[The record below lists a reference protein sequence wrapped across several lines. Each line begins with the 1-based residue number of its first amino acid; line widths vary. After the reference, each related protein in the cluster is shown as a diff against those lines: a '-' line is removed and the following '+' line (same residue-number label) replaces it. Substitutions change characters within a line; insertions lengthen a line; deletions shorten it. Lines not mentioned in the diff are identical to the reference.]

1 MSAEP
6 ATTTPDASDAAPAR
20 RERRAEPAA
29 PRRRADDRYADA
41 LRREVIGIA
50 TLALC
55 LCFMLAL
62 VSFDP
67 ADLTPQGIAADGGGT
82 ANLIGPVG
90 ASVADII
97 FSIFGIAAFL
107 LPMTLAIP
115 GYCFLVGKRVQVRP
129 VDALGYP
136 TLVLCGAML
145 AHMWLSGAVIMGHGA
160 GGAIGSTGA
169 EIIRSLF
176 GSTGAYILI
185 YALLALTLVLT
196 TQVSLVATTSRAAGH
211 VRARYVARSSSRPS
225 AEAPAAPRKSKV
237 KAAAPEVEAESVSD
251 LAAPAARS
259 AQTKPTA
266 QPTSDAPEKSLA
278 QRLGE
283 SLSRGWTGL
292 RGRFK
297 RDPATM
303 ADLTQRAEPSL
314 GSRSEPTVAR
324 AAKRAPKA
332 TPVTENAEPA
342 RRDSGF
348 EFGGVV
354 NAASPSDGFRMG
366 SAPAAES
373 PEVVVGRPTPIVRV
387 PTSMRDA
394 TRPERK
400 PSNTI
405 DAFASTIAAT
415 TGESDADE
423 DHVEFDDPLDQEA
436 VSGARDTWMGDAV
449 QVASARGAGAPV
461 RGPSPLVP
469 IVMPR
474 RSGPRVEQLE
484 MPLAGSA
491 WSGEFALPPLNLLDY
506 NDPETVDI
514 SADHLQLQ
522 ADRLVRAL
530 ETYKIQGRV
539 TEIHPGPVVTVFE
552 FKPADGVRVSKI
564 ASLADDLAM
573 ALEAVKVRIVAPIP
587 GKGVVGFEV
596 PNERRETVWLKEI
609 IGDER
614 FRSKK
619 NILPLALGK
628 GIDGTPEVA
637 DLAKMPHLLVAGTT
651 GSGKSVGVNGMITSL
666 LYHASPEDV
675 RFLMVDPKML
685 ELSIY
690 EGIPHLLLPV
700 VTDPKKAA
708 AALRWACDE
717 MDRRYELM
725 MNAGV
730 RDIRGY
736 NAKIAGLAPV
746 EPAPTMDDPPFDA
759 DGGLED
765 AEPVAI
771 GRGWAGVLEERP
783 TKLPYIVVVIDEFAD
798 LMMVA
803 GKEVEFCVG
812 RIAQKARAAGI
823 HLILATQ
830 RPSTDVITGVI
841 KANFPT
847 RIAFQV
853 SSGIDSRTILQ
864 QNGAEQLLGKGDMLF
879 VPPGTG
885 HLRRVHGAF
894 VSEDEI
900 HKVVEFIRTQ
910 GEPQYMDESVL
921 RSPDDASD
929 DADGDDGDMDPLYE
943 ECVRLISK
951 DGRASTSHLQRRLS
965 LGYNRAARIIDQMER
980 DGLLG
985 PGDGAKPRNINK
997 RLMAELIARWDGT
1010 SAMLD

>member
-1 MSAEP
+1 MHAEN
-6 ATTTPDASDAAPAR
+6 ASTAPESVEAKPPR
-20 RERRAEPAA
+20 KESLA
-29 PRRRADDRYADA
+29 PRRRADDRQADA
-41 LRREVIGIA
+41 LRREVFGIA
-50 TLALC
+50 TMAGCLC
-55 LCFMLAL
+55 LALAL

-67 ADLTPQGIAADGGGT
+67 ADLTPQGVSADTGAT

-90 ASVADII
+90 ASIADIL
-97 FSIFGIAAFL
+97 FSIFGLAAFL
-107 LPMTLAIP
+107 LPVTLGVP
-115 GYCFLVGKRVQVRP
+115 GFCFLAGRRVQVRP
-129 VDALGYP
+129 VDAVGYP
-136 TLVLCGAML
+136 VLVLCGAML
-145 AHMWLSGAVIMGHGA
+145 AHLWMSGALVFGHAA
-160 GGAIGSTGA
+160 GGAIGATGA
-169 EIIRSLF
+169 EVFRSLF
-176 GSTGAYILI
+176 GHTGAYILI
-185 YALLALTLVLT
+185 YAVLALTFVLT
-196 TQVSLVATTSRAAGH
+196 TQISLVGATGRAAGGM
-211 VRARYVARSSSRPS
+211 RARFVSTRASVAPPVERVKAEKTEKAEKAEKAEKSEKAVDAPVGPS
-225 AEAPAAPRKSKV
+225 ALARLRERVASASARLRERLRKTPKPEAASPQIARASKR
-237 KAAAPEVEAESVSD
+237 AAARPVGPVVESTS
-251 LAAPAARS
+251 AAV
-259 AQTKPTA
+259 
-266 QPTSDAPEKSLA
+266 
-278 QRLGE
+278 G
-283 SLSRGWTGL
+283 
-292 RGRFK
+292 
-297 RDPATM
+297 
-303 ADLTQRAEPSL
+303 
-314 GSRSEPTVAR
+314 
-324 AAKRAPKA
+324 
-332 TPVTENAEPA
+332 
-342 RRDSGF
+342 DSGF
-348 EFGGVV
+348 GFGGLG
-354 NAASPSDGFRMG
+354 APPSDGFRLAG
-366 SAPAAES
+366 AAEPPVS
-373 PEVVVGRPTPIVRV
+373 IGRPTPVVRV
-387 PTSMRDA
+387 PTAMREASRPARPSPIVESAEALDDDA
-394 TRPERK
+394 EL
-400 PSNTI
+400 
-405 DAFASTIAAT
+405 
-415 TGESDADE
+415 
-423 DHVEFDDPLDQEA
+423 DDPMDREA
-436 VSGARDTWMGDAV
+436 YSGSARDTLMGEALPAV
-449 QVASARGAGAPV
+449 VKAV
-461 RGPSPLVP
+461 RGPAPLVP

-474 RSGPRVEQLE
+474 KAGPRVEQLE
-484 MPLAGSA
+484 MPLPAGG
-491 WSGEFALPPLNLLDY
+491 WSEDYVLPPLNLLDY

-514 SADHLQLQ
+514 STDHLQSQ

-619 NILPLALGK
+619 NILPLAFGK

-730 RDIRGY
+730 RDIRGF
-736 NAKIAGLAPV
+736 NAKVAGQAPP
-746 EPAPTMDDPPFDA
+746 EPLPSTDEPPFDA
-759 DGGLED
+759 DPALEGV
-765 AEPVAI
+765 EPVAI
-771 GRGWAGVLEERP
+771 GARGWAGVMDDRP

-885 HLRRVHGAF
+885 HLKRVHGAY
-894 VSEDEI
+894 VSEEEI
-900 HKVVEFIRTQ
+900 HKVVEFIRSQ
-910 GEPQYMDESVL
+910 GEPKYLDESIL
-921 RSPDDASD
+921 RSPDDTD
-929 DADGDDGDMDPLYE
+929 DGDDESLGDQDPLYE
-943 ECVRLISK
+943 ECVRIIFK
-951 DGRASTSHLQRRLS
+951 EGRASTSHLQRRLS

-985 PGDGAKPRNINK
+985 PGEGAKPRNINK
-997 RLMAELIARWDGT
+997 RLIGELVSRWDGD
-1010 SAMLD
+1010 SAMVN